1 MDTNWFNYPDF
12 YDFIS
17 KIEGYRVFVEVGV
30 FKGNSISYLANKL
43 RHKEA
48 MVFAVD
54 LWEDTPAFKD
64 NPELMEDVKILSSL
78 YNEQLTK
85 TNTRHLISDIKQ
97 DSAEAAHVFQDDSVD
112 FVFLDAN
119 HDHDWVK
126 RDILA
131 WLPKVRKGGIIA
143 GHDAT
148 RPEVERVL
156 KNVFPDAVGKDVES
170 SVWYKIIL

>member
-1 MDTNWFNYPDF
+1 METNWFNYPNF

-17 KIEGYRVFVEVGV
+17 KIEGYRVYVEVGCW
-30 FKGNSISYLANKL
+30 KGNSISYLADKV
-43 RHKEA
+43 RHKEV
-48 MVFAVD
+48 MLFAVD
-54 LWEDTPAFKD
+54 LWEDTTQYKD
-64 NPELMEDVKILSSL
+64 NPELMDDVKILSKL
-78 YNEQLTK
+78 YNEQLAK
-85 TNTRHLISDIKQ
+85 TNTRHLISDIKEESSQ
-97 DSAEAAHVFQDDSVD
+97 AANRFLDASVD

-156 KNVFPDAVGKDVES
+156 KNIFPDAVGKDVES

>member
-1 MDTNWFNYPDF
+1 METNWFNYPDF

-17 KIEGYRVFVEVGV
+17 KIEGYRVFVEVGCW
-30 FKGNSISYLANKL
+30 KGNSVSYLADKL
-43 RHKEA
+43 RHKEC

-54 LWEDTPAFKD
+54 LWEDTTQYKD
-64 NPELMEDVKILSSL
+64 SPELMEDVKIISKL
-78 YNEQLTK
+78 YGEQLNK
-85 TNTRHLISDIKQ
+85 TNTRHLISDIAM
-97 DSAEAAHVFQDDSVD
+97 DSSQAANEFQDASVD

-148 RPEVERVL
+148 RPEVEQVL
-156 KNVFPDAVGKDVES
+156 MDLFEGTVGIDINS

>member
-1 MDTNWFNYPDF
+1 METNWFNYPDF
-12 YDFIS
+12 YDFIA

-30 FKGNSISYLANKL
+30 FKGNSISYLADKL

-54 LWEDTPAFKD
+54 LWEDTTQYKD
-64 NPELMEDVKILSSL
+64 NPELMEDVKILSLL
-78 YNEQLTK
+78 YNKQLTK
-85 TNTRHLISDIKQ
+85 TNTRHLISDIK
-97 DSAEAAHVFQDDSVD
+97 SESSEAAHVFQDDSVD

-148 RPEVERVL
+148 RPEVQQVL
-156 KNVFPDAVGKDVES
+156 GEVFDNKVGIDMKS
-170 SVWYKIIL
+170 SVWHKLI

>member
-1 MDTNWFNYPDF
+1 METNWFNYPNF

-17 KIEGYRVFVEVGV
+17 KIEDYRVFVEVGV
-30 FKGNSISYLANKL
+30 FKGNSISYLADKL
-43 RHKEA
+43 RTKETRI
-48 MVFAVD
+48 FAVD
-54 LWEDTPAFKD
+54 LWEDTTQYKD
-64 NPELMEDVKILSSL
+64 SHELMEDVKIITKL
-78 YNEQLTK
+78 YNEQLAK
-85 TNTRHLISDIKQ
+85 TNTRHLISDIKS
-97 DSAEAAHVFQDDSVD
+97 DSAEAAHFFTDASVD

-126 RDILA
+126 KDILA

-156 KNVFPDAVGKDVES
+156 KTVFPDAVGKDVES
-170 SVWYKIIL
+170 SVWYKILL